1 MTLHAIVLWNEPNN
15 RSHWDFEADPEW
27 AIFARLCRQAA
38 GAIRAE
44 APHLPIVLGGIAPLD
59 PAFVDLLMA
68 RHGLEHVLDA
78 VGIHGYPF
86 DWHRWSIDEWPTMVA
101 ALRARTSRPLW
112 ATQVGISSFG
122 AEEVQVIGLQ
132 KTLQILPPLV
142 EKIFWYS
149 LFDLPFHSTT
159 TSRHKETEGSA
170 YYRQFYF
177 GLLTATG
184 RPKLAVA
191 HFPPELGLCQW
202 FTLHDYARVDATV
215 SWLRRLGAR
224 AIHTGLSWADS
235 HVDGAWAFYDYL
247 LRALE
252 PFEVTATLCFTP
264 PSRGLRPHHTS
275 PPQDTAEFASF
286 CAQVVRRY
294 R

>member
-15 RSHWDFEADPEW
+15 RSHWDFEADPDW

-44 APHLPIVLGGIAPLD
+44 APHLPVVLGGIAPLD
-59 PAFVDLLMA
+59 PDFVDLLM
-68 RHGLEHVLDA
+68 RQHGLERVLDA

-86 DWHRWSIDEWPTMVA
+86 DWHLWTIDEWPAMMA
-101 ALRARTSRPLW
+101 GLQARTSRPFW

-122 AEEVQVIGLQ
+122 AEEVQVIGLR
-132 KTLQILPPLV
+132 KTLELLPPLV

-149 LFDLPFHSTT
+149 LFDLPFHRTT
-159 TSRHKETEGSA
+159 TSRHKEMEGSA
-170 YYRQFYF
+170 YYRQFSF

-184 RPKLAVA
+184 RPKLAVR
-191 HFPPELGLCQW
+191 HFPPELGICQW

-215 SWLRRLGAR
+215 SWLKRLGVR

-235 HVDGAWAFYDYL
+235 HVDGAWDFYDYL

-264 PSRGLRPHHTS
+264 PSRGLRPHHAS
-275 PPQDTAEFASF
+275 PPADTAEFAGF
-286 CAQVVRRY
+286 CTQVVRRY
-294 R
+294 G